1 MIKAAVIGA
10 GNRGFA
16 YGAYA
21 LKYPQDIQ
29 IVAVASRGEER
40 RKRFAELH
48 GIPENLQFASWEE
61 LLAQPRLCEA
71 LLICTMDRD
80 HYGPAMQALKKGYH
94 LLLEKPMAADP
105 LETMQIAE
113 EAERQGRIVSV
124 CHGGRYSHFNRELK
138 RIVDSKA
145 IGSVMTI
152 QWTENVGADH
162 YVTSFVRGNWRNSD
176 ESSSMILQKSCHDM
190 DMLQWLIGAKC
201 MEVSSYGKLTYFTE
215 ENAPQGSTD
224 RCTDGCAVEQDCPF
238 SAIRIYY
245 HSKQGG
251 WYDAVSADPTLAA
264 RIEAI
269 RTGPYG
275 RCVYRCDNNV
285 VDHQVVN
292 MLFDNDVTVSFTM
305 SAFTSKE
312 TRTFKVMGTLGEIR
326 GNRYTN
332 EMEINYFNGKREVIR
347 PEPAILGGGHGG
359 SDFQLMKDFV
369 AQVRTGDLKGMTSAS
384 ESIQGHM
391 IAFAAEH
398 SRLTGSN
405 VKMEEFMQSLK
416 K

>member
-1 MIKAAVIGA
+1 M
-10 GNRGFA
+10 
-16 YGAYA
+16 
-21 LKYPQDIQ
+21 
-29 IVAVASRGEER
+29 
-40 RKRFAELH
+40 
-48 GIPENLQFASWEE
+48 
-61 LLAQPRLCEA
+61 
-71 LLICTMDRD
+71 
-80 HYGPAMQALKKGYH
+80 
-94 LLLEKPMAADP
+94 
-105 LETMQIAE
+105 
-113 EAERQGRIVSV
+113 
-124 CHGGRYSHFNRELK
+124 
-138 RIVDSKA
+138 
-145 IGSVMTI
+145 
-152 QWTENVGADH
+152 
-162 YVTSFVRGNWRNSD
+162 
-176 ESSSMILQKSCHDM
+176 
-190 DMLQWLIGAKC
+190 
-201 MEVSSYGKLTYFTE
+201 
-215 ENAPQGSTD
+215 
-224 RCTDGCAVEQDCPF
+224 
-238 SAIRIYY
+238 
-245 HSKQGG
+245 
-251 WYDAVSADPTLAA
+251 
-264 RIEAI
+264 EAI